1 MPLNSSGKLS
11 LGGSTV
17 GESVNLE
24 LGLSATATNS
34 IISDANKILTGKATG
49 PWVFP
54 DNWLGKSRANEVVTG
69 TLLSHV
75 GGTITYNISG
85 GVPNT
90 AFTSTTEPLVGSGF
104 GWTWNDY
111 ADGYGI
117 PNSNQLLVN
126 YGGTA
131 VVNQGGGARQDTVTY
146 VVVGDI
152 TYFRGAF
159 LYSNNVFNDQYT
171 DYVESYYSV
180 YAVYHGTLNVIGNY
194 SFNDNAAP
202 SIGSHSVTFAF
213 AATGRTRNF
222 SYTGYNEQVQ
232 FSQTSVQ
239 AGSSFTIYVTGGA
252 PNTVVRKRRYPTDFP
267 FFAAYTEYTLDSSG
281 NYTFSNEQII
291 TTGSWTYN
299 FYFVATGYTLN
310 PTIGVFA
317 GGLTIS
323 GTSSISFSALSDQ
336 LFSQITYTT
345 NGTAPITWSRSGTL
359 PGGVATTYQTYA
371 GDPNYYLYQG
381 SAPYYTHPTTGTY
394 NITLTATDAL
404 GAIGT
409 LPVTITVTPPTE
421 VTITNLTDFTLVDSS
436 GGSTT
441 GFEQLYLYFNNDGT
455 IYCDSQMEGNL
466 IDPNNYAT
474 VGTAPTTWLTSGQ
487 PIDLNACAAYDI
499 QFDEVSFSSFGSPSH
514 ALTYGSGGRA
524 YGAGGTGVRLNL
536 ATARYFTV
544 SAAASQF
551 ATQIITWGEWT
562 SVVTVNVKIYLA
574 GTNTLQSSCQI
585 NMEVYIPPGGGQ

>member
-54 DNWLGKSRANEVVTG
+54 DDWRGKSRANEVVTG

-75 GGTITYNISG
+75 GGTITYNITG

-90 AFTSTTEPLVGSGF
+90 AFTSTTESLFGSGF

-117 PNSNQLLVN
+117 PTSNQLLVN

-131 VVNQGGGARQDTVTY
+131 VVNRGGGARQDTVTY

-159 LYSNNVFNDQYT
+159 LYSTNVYNDQYT

-180 YAVYHGTLNVIGNY
+180 YAVYHGTLNVLGNY

-213 AATGRTRNF
+213 AATSRTRNF
-222 SYTGYNEQVQ
+222 SYTAYAEQVQ
-232 FSQTSVQ
+232 LSQTYVQ
-239 AGSSFTIYVTGGA
+239 VGASFNIYVTGGA
-252 PNTVVRKRRYPTDFP
+252 PNTVVRKRLRPTDFP
-267 FFAAYTEYTLDSSG
+267 LGGSFTEYTLDSSG
-281 NYTFSNEQII
+281 NYTFSNEQIGLA
-291 TTGSWTYN
+291 GSWRYD
-299 FYFVATGYTLN
+299 FYFVATGYLVSES
-310 PTIGVFA
+310 IGSYA
-317 GGLTIS
+317 GSLTIS
-323 GTSSISFSALSDQ
+323 GTSSITFSEDSNQ
-336 LFSQITYTT
+336 LFSELTYTT
-345 NGTAPITWSRSGTL
+345 NGTAPISWSSSGAF
-359 PGGVATTYQTYA
+359 PGGVSTTSMKYA
-371 GDPNYYLYQG
+371 GDPNYYIYQA
-381 SAPYYTHPTTGTY
+381 STPYYTHPTVGTY

-409 LPVTITVTPPTE
+409 FAVTITVDPASPTYPAAGTVLSE
-421 VTITNLTDFTLVDSS
+421 GCVAGTYTYRVTKADGS
-436 GGSTT
+436 GGSYNEDTPNSAACGYVAPST
-441 GFEQLYLYFNNDGT
+441 NRYDA
-455 IYCDSQMEGNL
+455 
-466 IDPNNYAT
+466 NNY
-474 VGTAPTTWLTSGQ
+474 WLMAMADQQDYGVNVYSN
-487 PIDLNACAAYDI
+487 NAYAYWDGVYVA
-499 QFDEVSFSSFGSPSH
+499 QFSFSTYDTSQPDSLIGHVEAGSDGR
-514 ALTYGSGGRA
+514 TYEIGAYVTYDVSLGGYVYR
-524 YGAGGTGVRLNL
+524 
-536 ATARYFTV
+536 
-544 SAAASQF
+544 
-551 ATQIITWGEWT
+551 II
-562 SVVTVNVKIYLA
+562 
-574 GTNTLQSSCQI
+574 QQ
-585 NMEVYIPPGGGQ
+585 